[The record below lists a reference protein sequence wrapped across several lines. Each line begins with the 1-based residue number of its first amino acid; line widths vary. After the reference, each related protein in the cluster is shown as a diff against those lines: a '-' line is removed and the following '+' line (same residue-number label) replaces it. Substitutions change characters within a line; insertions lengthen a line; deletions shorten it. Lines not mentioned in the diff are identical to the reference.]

1 MREEIF
7 TYIKKKYKVS
17 PEYPWGKYEN
27 NAVFRHS
34 DNQKWF
40 ALVMEVGR
48 DKLGLPGNER
58 VDVLNLKIDDRMLKD
73 MLLND
78 KGILPA

>member
-40 ALVMEVGR
+40 ALEMEVGR
-48 DKLGLPGNER
+48 DKLGLPGNENR
-58 VDVLNLKIDDRMLKD
+58 RATCTGMLR
-73 MLLND
+73 LRSVTTCTLE
-78 KGILPA
+78 AQHVY

>member
-40 ALVMEVGR
+40 ALVMEEISWDFQEMSGW
-48 DKLGLPGNER
+48 
-58 VDVLNLKIDDRMLKD
+58 MYST
-73 MLLND
+73 
-78 KGILPA
+78 